1 MAFEKTSWYI
11 VNIDLNGEKRPFFLN
26 FCLVLQFKSMIFMF
40 KYGNDFF
47 FGNAFIEEIKL
58 IHDQSSGPSD
68 PDLDQIFNV
77 FFPLS
82 SMIFSLFFVV

>member
-1 MAFEKTSWYI
+1 
-11 VNIDLNGEKRPFFLN
+11 
-26 FCLVLQFKSMIFMF
+26 MF

-82 SMIFSLFFVV
+82 SMIFFSIFRRLVLVLSHKGEVVEAVAIVS

>member
-1 MAFEKTSWYI
+1 
-11 VNIDLNGEKRPFFLN
+11 
-26 FCLVLQFKSMIFMF
+26 MF